1 MRRCIRFADN
11 LIFFLEVDM
20 SIIEIILVG
29 VSLAMDAFAVS
40 MCKGL
45 SMPKINYKHALIIA
59 LFFGVFQAV
68 MPLLGWLLGSAFE
81 KYITTFDHWIAFG
94 LLLILGT
101 KALVD
106 AIRDKDDDEKK
117 EYKLDFKELTA
128 LAVATS
134 IDALAVGVT
143 FAFLQVSLALSV
155 SLIGVITFVLC
166 LLGVIIGNKFGSKWK
181 KPASIAGGVVLIFM
195 GVKILLEHLGV
206 IAW

>member
-1 MRRCIRFADN
+1 MRRSIRFADN

-20 SIIEIILVG
+20 STIEIILVG

-40 MCKGL
+40 TCKGL

-68 MPLLGWLLGSAFE
+68 MPLIGWLLGSAFE

-94 LLLILGT
+94 LLLILGI

-106 AIRDKDDDEKK
+106 AIRDKDDDKNE
-117 EYKLDFKELTA
+117 EYKLDFKELTV
-128 LAVATS
+128 LAIATS

-166 LLGVIIGNKFGSKWK
+166 LIGVMIGNKFGSKWK
-181 KPASIAGGVVLIFM
+181 KPASIAGGVVLILM

>member
-1 MRRCIRFADN
+1 MRRSIRFADN

-20 SIIEIILVG
+20 STIEIVLVG

-68 MPLLGWLLGSAFE
+68 MPLIGWLLGSAFE
-81 KYITTFDHWIAFG
+81 KYITTFDHWIAFA

-106 AIRDKDDDEKK
+106 AIKDKDDDKNE
-117 EYKLDFKELTA
+117 EYKLDFKELTV
-128 LAVATS
+128 LAIATS

-166 LLGVIIGNKFGSKWK
+166 LIGVMIGNKFGSKWK
-181 KPASIAGGVVLIFM
+181 KPASIAGGVVLILM

>member
-1 MRRCIRFADN
+1 MRRSIRFADN

-20 SIIEIILVG
+20 STIEIVLVG

-40 MCKGL
+40 TCKGL
-45 SMPKINYKHALIIA
+45 RMPKINYKHALIIA

-68 MPLLGWLLGSAFE
+68 MPLIGWLLGSAFE

-106 AIRDKDDDEKK
+106 AIRDKDDDEEK
-117 EYKLDFKELTA
+117 EYKLDFKELTV
-128 LAVATS
+128 LAIATS

-166 LLGVIIGNKFGSKWK
+166 LIGVMIGNKFGSKWK
-181 KPASIAGGVVLIFM
+181 KPASIAGGVVLILM

>member
-1 MRRCIRFADN
+1 MRRSIRFADN

-20 SIIEIILVG
+20 STIEIVLVG

-40 MCKGL
+40 TCKGL

-68 MPLLGWLLGSAFE
+68 MPLIGWLLGSAFE
-81 KYITTFDHWIAFG
+81 KYITTFDHWIAFA
-94 LLLILGT
+94 LLLILGI

-106 AIRDKDDDEKK
+106 AIRDKDDDKNK
-117 EYKLDFKELTA
+117 EYKLDFKELTV
-128 LAVATS
+128 LAIATS

-166 LLGVIIGNKFGSKWK
+166 LIGVMIGNKFGSKWK
-181 KPASIAGGVVLIFM
+181 KPASIAGGVVLILM

-206 IAW
+206 ISW

>member
-1 MRRCIRFADN
+1 
-11 LIFFLEVDM
+11 M
-20 SIIEIILVG
+20 STIEIVLVG

-40 MCKGL
+40 TCKGL

-68 MPLLGWLLGSAFE
+68 MPLIGWLLGSTFE
-81 KYITTFDHWIAFG
+81 KYITTFDHWIAFA
-94 LLLILGT
+94 LLLMLGI

-106 AIRDKDDDEKK
+106 AIKDKDDDKNE
-117 EYKLDFKELTA
+117 EYKLDFKELTV
-128 LAVATS
+128 LAIATS

-166 LLGVIIGNKFGSKWK
+166 LIGVMIGNKFGSKWK
-181 KPASIAGGVVLIFM
+181 KPASIAGGVVLILM

>member
-1 MRRCIRFADN
+1 
-11 LIFFLEVDM
+11 M
-20 SIIEIILVG
+20 STIEIVLVG

-68 MPLLGWLLGSAFE
+68 MPLIGWLLGSAFE
-81 KYITTFDHWIAFG
+81 KYITTFDHWIAFA

-106 AIRDKDDDEKK
+106 AIKDKDDDKNE
-117 EYKLDFKELTA
+117 EYKLDFKELTV
-128 LAVATS
+128 LAIATS

-166 LLGVIIGNKFGSKWK
+166 LIGVMIGNKFGSKWK
-181 KPASIAGGVVLIFM
+181 KPASIAGGVVLILM

>member
-181 KPASIAGGVVLIFM
+181 KPASIAGGVVLILM

>member
-1 MRRCIRFADN
+1 
-11 LIFFLEVDM
+11 M
-20 SIIEIILVG
+20 STIEIVLVG

-40 MCKGL
+40 TCKGL

-68 MPLLGWLLGSAFE
+68 MPLIGWLLGSAFE

-94 LLLILGT
+94 LLLLLGV

-106 AIRDKDDDEKK
+106 AIKDKDDDEKN
-117 EYKLDFKELTA
+117 EYKLDFKELTV
-128 LAVATS
+128 LAIATS

-166 LLGVIIGNKFGSKWK
+166 LIGVMIGNKFGSKWK
-181 KPASIAGGVVLIFM
+181 KPASIAGGVVLILM